1 MHSCLS
7 IAPGGLDHRLKH
19 ELGSMGLHLHEVSS
33 PQAGLSLLAHFG
45 FESILLDAEHMGWA
59 GLDVLEA
66 LLRHTGAPVL
76 VLGDG
81 ESERVRRAGLE
92 AGAAD
97 WLAKPVSAQGI
108 GSRLCALVRTAA
120 TPAPPAAPPWL
131 ASRPFVRPVASMSGS
146 MSGSV
151 SSLPPAPTLTLAG
164 GLHIDR
170 LAFRVSVNGRRLA
183 LSASQVELL
192 YLLAER
198 TGQVLSR
205 SELHRLLDEPTQPSG
220 RRIDTRISRLRRALG
235 ASPGCRWRL
244 VSVARRGYRLEWAAP
259 DTDPVADVESG
270 GTTSPTFETGRFI
283 ASPGGGVEA
292 RAEVTPA
299 T

>member
-7 IAPGGLDHRLKH
+7 IAPGGLDPRLKH

-66 LLRHTGAPVL
+66 LLRRTGAPVL

-97 WLAKPVSAQGI
+97 WLAKPVSAQGL
-108 GSRLCALVRTAA
+108 GSRLCALVRTTT
-120 TPAPPAAPPWL
+120 TPAQPSAPPWL
-131 ASRPFVRPVASMSGS
+131 ASSAFVRPVASMSAP
-146 MSGSV
+146 M

-170 LAFRVSVNGRRLA
+170 LAFRVAVNGRRLA

-192 YLLAER
+192 YVLAER

-205 SELHRLLDEPTQPSG
+205 SELHRLLDEPTQASG

-235 ASPGCRWRL
+235 AAPGCRWRL
-244 VSVARRGYRLEWAAP
+244 VSVARRGYRLAWADADTDLGAAAGSGDTAAAP
-259 DTDPVADVESG
+259 FDD
-270 GTTSPTFETGRFI
+270 GRFR
-283 ASPGGGVEA
+283 AAPGGGLDA
-292 RAEVTPA
+292 RAEAAPVT
-299 T
+299 